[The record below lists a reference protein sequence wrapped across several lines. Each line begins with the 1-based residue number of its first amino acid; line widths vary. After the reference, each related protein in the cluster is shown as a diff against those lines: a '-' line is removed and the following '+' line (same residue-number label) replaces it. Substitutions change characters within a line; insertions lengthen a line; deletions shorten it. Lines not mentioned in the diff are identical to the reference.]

1 MRKHVV
7 GLFLLAF
14 LCITQAVHA
23 DVAPALVMAPDA
35 DLTGCEIAI
44 RATIGANKWISV
56 GNDLSSDLTEDLV
69 FVVEQASDGSGS
81 GYVLKGKL
89 EQGYVKKC
97 SANGDLLSWTT
108 DKEQAAVF
116 TVAYADD
123 VIDESNVHCPTSVSR
138 DNVVRFHTTDANGS
152 VQYMNSNGGS
162 KVKFANGRGAW
173 SALLI
178 YNVKGLFDLTAVFQ
192 PSFRPVGSK
201 DELTDGTT
209 YVIRNCFV
217 DGYKGDRSG
226 YLHMEDPMTVTK
238 GMNTITAS
246 SLFTIHKTAEGQFSF
261 CNNETYIPNSGN
273 TGGTLT
279 PTATEAFYEV
289 LPVESAEGMFNFKS
303 AISDKTLYMN
313 ANPGTLTFWYETP
326 QPYQLYTVSEVT
338 DFEVKTVQWN
348 YVDKATDVVV
358 KTVEKKL
365 YTNTYPTLQDLKA
378 ELPAGFSLLGIDG
391 VDVEGVEAP
400 EVVSTDKLS
409 YTITV
414 AKTVS
419 ITPAGYGTLYS
430 DVALMIPSEVSAYT
444 GIVDE
449 TEGVLALTKLN
460 GVIPANTAVVLK
472 ANPGT
477 YTFCA
482 TTTEEAA
489 PQNDL
494 KGSLTNILKPTGGTV
509 YTLQQVDGTV
519 AFCKYLGTN
528 MQPCRAYLVLPE
540 SFVLQS
546 VRMVNFDET
555 TGVESLPASVHTAS
569 TGKLFDLCGREV
581 KQVVRPGIYVQCGKK
596 VWMNP

>member
-1 MRKHVV
+1 MRKSIIGFVLMALM
-7 GLFLLAF
+7 GIAQ
-14 LCITQAVHA
+14 TAHA
-23 DVAPALVMAPDA
+23 DVDPALVIAPDA
-35 DLTGCEIAI
+35 DLTGNEISI

-56 GNDLSSDLTEDLV
+56 GSDLASDLTEDLV
-69 FVVEQASDGSGS
+69 FVVEQASDDGGKS
-81 GYVLKGKL
+81 YVLKGKL

-97 SANGDLLSWTT
+97 SSNGDLLSWTT

-116 TVAYADD
+116 TVAYADN
-123 VIDESNVHCPTSVSR
+123 VTDESNVHCPTSVLR
-138 DNVVRFHTTDANGS
+138 DNVVRFHTTDANGNE
-152 VQYMNSNGGS
+152 QYMNSNGGG
-162 KVKFANGRGAW
+162 KVKFANGKGAW
-173 SALLI
+173 SALII
-178 YNVKGLFDLTAVFQ
+178 YNVKGLFDLAAVYQ

-201 DELTDGTT
+201 DELKDGLT

-226 YLHMEDPMTVTK
+226 YLHMENPMTVTK

-246 SLFTIHKTAEGQFSF
+246 SLFTMHKTTEGLFSF
-261 CNNETYIPNSGN
+261 CNNGMYIPNDGSK
-273 TGGTLT
+273 GGTLT
-279 PTATEAFYEV
+279 PTETEAFYEV

-303 AISDKTLYMN
+303 TVSDKTFYMN
-313 ANPGTLTFWYETP
+313 ANTGTLTFWDETP
-326 QPYQLYTVSEVT
+326 QPYQFYTVSEVT
-338 DFEVKTVQWN
+338 DFEQKTVQWN
-348 YVDKATDVVV
+348 YVDKTTGVVV

-365 YTNTYPTLQDLKA
+365 YTNTYPTLQDLTA

-391 VDVEGVEAP
+391 VDVENVESP
-400 EVVSTDKLS
+400 EVVSADKLS

-419 ITPAGYGTLYS
+419 ITSAGFGTLYS
-430 DVALMIPSEVSAYT
+430 DVALMIPSNVSAYT
-444 GIVDE
+444 GVVDE

-472 ANPGT
+472 AASGT

-482 TTTEEAA
+482 TTTEEEA

-528 MQPCRAYLVLPE
+528 MQPCRAYLLLPE

-546 VRMVNFDET
+546 VRMVNFDDT

-581 KQVVRPGIYVQCGKK
+581 KQVVRPGIYVRDGKK
-596 VWMNP
+596 VRMNP